1 MANESKEIFL
11 PYIRKTILT
20 SNREQLIDLSE
31 NLLDIVLANPKT
43 KKELLGMV
51 QINITLAQP
60 EIVEEVKEVVKQ
72 AKGKKEKVVAEKPK
86 KANNKM
92 SDLEM
97 AKAIANELKDVKVEP
112 TTLDEPAEAEE
123 DETAGMLN

>member
-43 KKELLGMV
+43 KKELLSMV

-60 EIVEEVKEVVKQ
+60 EFVEEVKEVIKQ

-86 KANNKM
+86 KAHNKM

-97 AKAIANELKDVKVEP
+97 AKAIANELKDVD
-112 TTLDEPAEAEE
+112 TRRA
-123 DETAGMLN
+123 

>member
-20 SNREQLIDLSE
+20 GDKEQLIDMAQ
-31 NLLDIVLANPKT
+31 NLLDIVLSNPKA
-43 KKELLGMV
+43 KKELLSMV
-51 QINITLAQP
+51 QVSITLSKPEVTEDVIEPKQP
-60 EIVEEVKEVVKQ
+60 
-72 AKGKKEKVVAEKPK
+72 KKEKVAKEKPK

-112 TTLDEPAEAEE
+112 TTLDEPA
-123 DETAGMLN
+123 DNDNETEGMLN